1 MATLGRF
8 SRCFDRLNW
17 DVKQHSKRAED
28 IGPRY
33 NGQLIAFKEHCGSY
47 MAASHYRYA
56 KVPRTKTYVRSHLIR
71 RRIRF
76 PICLYGLTRIKTIK
90 MMKPKLGRILNVKIL
105 LGICYS
111 HVYFKSVF
119 SLSGANMFSQSQL

>member
-1 MATLGRF
+1 MFETLFNSGILATLNRF

-47 MAASHYRYA
+47 MAASHHKYMQKFR
-56 KVPRTKTYVRSHLIR
+56 KTKTTSV
-71 RRIRF
+71 
-76 PICLYGLTRIKTIK
+76 PTEYGAEYGFLF
-90 MMKPKLGRILNVKIL
+90 
-105 LGICYS
+105 
-111 HVYFKSVF
+111 VYTD
-119 SLSGANMFSQSQL
+119 